1 VGQGGDK
8 SHAPF
13 PEQKLELG
21 GLGWL
26 GLGLWCWSLSDYLGS
41 RQSAGATCLPR
52 RALRR
57 GSPPGG
63 SSSRGAL
70 LRKNRLLAP
79 SQLSR
84 QRVWAW
90 GTRSGRQQ
98 PATATWFCN
107 QGPSGYVEPRTGLY
121 KISNVVR
128 VSEPMAKANGG
139 SQWREP
145 LAGAT
150 GDSNGRGITNSEQAA
165 SGVNCSGETDDL
177 RCSAFLAERLHG
189 LASLESLLMAGVVG
203 C

>member
-107 QGPSGYVEPRTGLY
+107 QGPSGYVEPGYTKPRTSFGY
-121 KISNVVR
+121 R
-128 VSEPMAKANGG
+128 

-145 LAGAT
+145 MAGAT
-150 GDSNGRGITNSEQAA
+150 GGSHWRLERTRDNEQRTANRPHQASIAA
-165 SGVNCSGETDDL
+165 GEADDL
-177 RCSAFLAERLHG
+177 RCSAFLAERLHD
-189 LASLESLLMAGVVG
+189 LAPLNR
-203 C
+203 